1 MPPLHELSDLGWS
14 DARTESFSDHAQRG
28 LSPARVVAEHR
39 GQVDLLTPEGTVR
52 SLVRPTL
59 LGDVDAPGVG
69 DWVAARISDDP
80 HMPSMVEAVLPRT
93 TAFVRKHAG
102 RSSAPQL
109 IAANIDTVLIVTSLN
124 ADLNARRIERYL
136 VAARSGGAEAVVVLN
151 KADLVDDADAIRA
164 LVPHEHVVA
173 VSALEGDGLEGLAP
187 WVGPGRT
194 VALVGMSGVGK
205 STLVN
210 ALLGRNAQDTGGIR
224 EHDDR
229 GKHTTTSRSLLPLPG
244 GGCLIDTPGMRELGL
259 TGGDDVLD
267 EVYDDIAGLAAACR
281 FHDCGHDQ
289 EPGCAIVA
297 AIEAGDLEPGRLTSY
312 HKLQREL
319 AGEVR
324 RRSRQADREHGRRW
338 GKMIRDAQ
346 RLRRDRTGKD

>member
-1 MPPLHELSDLGWS
+1 MSSSQTLSDLGWS
-14 DARTESFSDHAQRG
+14 EHRDLSFTDHAQRG

-39 GQVDLLTPEGTVR
+39 GQVDLITERGPLR
-52 SLVRPTL
+52 ALVRPTL

-69 DWVAARISDDP
+69 DWVGARLSDDP
-80 HMPSMVEAVLPRT
+80 HMPSMVEVVLPRT

-124 ADLNARRIERYL
+124 ADLNRRRIERYL
-136 VAARSGGAEAVVVLN
+136 VAARAGGAEAVVVLN

-173 VSALEGDGLEGLAP
+173 VSALHAQGLDALAP
-187 WVGPGRT
+187 WVGPGHT

-210 ALLGRNAQDTGGIR
+210 AVLGREAQDTGGIR

-229 GKHTTTSRSLLPLPG
+229 GKHTTTTRSLLPLPG
-244 GGCLIDTPGMRELGL
+244 GGALIDTPGMRELGL
-259 TGGDDVLD
+259 TDGDDVLD
-267 EVYDDIAGLAAACR
+267 EVDDDVAALAAACR
-281 FHDCGHDQ
+281 FHDCQHQG
-289 EPGCAIVA
+289 EPGCAVEA
-297 AIEAGDLEPGRLTSY
+297 AIEAGELEPGRLSSY

-319 AGEVR
+319 AGESR
-324 RRSRQADREHGRRW
+324 RRSRQAEREHSRRW
-338 GKMIRDAQ
+338 GKMIRNAQ
-346 RLRRDRTGKD
+346 RLRRERTGKD